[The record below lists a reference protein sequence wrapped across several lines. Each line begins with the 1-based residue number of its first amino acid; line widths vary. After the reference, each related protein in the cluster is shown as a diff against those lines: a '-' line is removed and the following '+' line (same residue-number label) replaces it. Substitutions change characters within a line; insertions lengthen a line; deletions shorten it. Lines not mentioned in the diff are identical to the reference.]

1 MMHSAGIIL
10 LCCLS
15 FATTAL
21 GSDFVSQL
29 EAAIAEG
36 QRRGYD
42 VGVTSLAVDPVG
54 IPFTCT
60 PYTTTPAQS
69 VHQLTPADVKVIG
82 AIGDSITAAMGAKA
96 GSILTALTEY
106 RGVSWSI
113 GGDGDVSNT
122 GTLANVVKK
131 YNSGVKGFSTGTGSE
146 TNSNSRL
153 NVAVSG
159 AVSSELLAQA
169 YTLINKIKAD
179 TSININTDWK
189 VITLWIG
196 GNDLCDYCSD
206 TNFYSASNYA
216 KNIEAVLDVLKANLP
231 RTYVNLVEIL
241 DVTQLAPLSSL
252 WCDLVHTFVCDCATT
267 GSAVDKQMTSAAS
280 KAYNTALEN
289 LISSGKYDTSDDFTV
304 VIQPFPSGI
313 ELPYKNGEPDKSY
326 FAPDCFH
333 FSTKGHK
340 EMAVGLW
347 NNMLQPVGQKSTDW
361 TLNQAIICPSANTP
375 YFYTKKNSPAQKFGV
390 SYASEEDGQ
399 SGSPNLLPVYLGVGV
414 GTGVLAL
421 VVVVL
426 VVGVVIRKRRQ
437 RKEGE
442 RIPLVYKKSIDM

>member
-1 MMHSAGIIL
+1 MFSSGTIL

-15 FATTAL
+15 LATTAL
-21 GSDFVSQL
+21 GSNFVTNL

-36 QRRGYD
+36 QKRGYD
-42 VGVTSLAVDPVG
+42 TGVTSLAVDPVG
-54 IPFTCT
+54 IPFPCT
-60 PYTTTPAQS
+60 LYSTTPAQS

-96 GSILTALTEY
+96 GSILTGLTQY

-122 GTLANVVKK
+122 GTLANLVKK
-131 YNSGVKGFSTGTGSE
+131 YNANVKGFSTGTGSE

-169 YTLINKIKAD
+169 HALIDKIKAD
-179 TSININTDWK
+179 SSININTDWK
-189 VITLWIG
+189 VVTLWIG

-206 TNFYSASNYA
+206 TNFYSATNYA
-216 KNIEAVLDVLKANLP
+216 NNIATVLDALKANLP
-231 RTYVNLVEIL
+231 RTFVNLVQIL

-267 GSAVDKQMTSAAS
+267 GSTADKQITSAAS

-289 LISSGKYDTSDDFTV
+289 LINTGRYDTSDNFTV
-304 VIQPFPSGI
+304 VLQPFPSGI

-347 NNMLQPVGQKSTDW
+347 NNMLQPVGEKSTDW
-361 TLNQAIICPSANTP
+361 TLNQPVICPSASGP

-390 SYASEEDGQ
+390 NFASGENGQ
-399 SGSPNLLPVYLGVGV
+399 SRSSDLLPVYLGVGV

-437 RKEGE
+437 KKAGE
-442 RIPLVYKKSIDM
+442 RMPLVYHKSTDM

>member
-54 IPFTCT
+54 IPSHARHTR
-60 PYTTTPAQS
+60 PQRN
-69 VHQLTPADVKVIG
+69 QLTPADVKVIG
-82 AIGDSITAAMGAKA
+82 AIGDRSQLSHCAMGAKA

-122 GTLANVVKK
+122 GTLA
-131 YNSGVKGFSTGTGSE
+131 SSE

-206 TNFYSASNYA
+206 T
-216 KNIEAVLDVLKANLP
+216 
-231 RTYVNLVEIL
+231 
-241 DVTQLAPLSSL
+241 
-252 WCDLVHTFVCDCATT
+252 
-267 GSAVDKQMTSAAS
+267 
-280 KAYNTALEN
+280 TALEN

-361 TLNQAIICPSANTP
+361 TLNQAIICPSA
-375 YFYTKKNSPAQKFGV
+375 KNSPAQKFGV

-421 VVVVL
+421 
-426 VVGVVIRKRRQ
+426 
-437 RKEGE
+437 
-442 RIPLVYKKSIDM
+442 